1 MLLAHLAWLR
11 KPERLLIWG
20 DEKRLRSRIKMMSWT
35 RKRLRWL
42 SALSGD
48 IKKILRISASNFE
61 QERA

>member
-1 MLLAHLAWLR
+1 MSHEPALR

-20 DEKRLRSRIKMMSWT
+20 DEKRLRSRIKMMFWT

-42 SALSGD
+42 SALAGD